1 MPLFSR
7 SGNFEVAME
16 KLISLDSGSHML
28 ALQAFMVFAEMPSI
42 PVAFFTLDFS
52 MRISILSGEI
62 GLKSKVC
69 AFSNFE
75 QIDTTLG
82 CVSISS
88 GARTLPMSPAT
99 FA

>member
-1 MPLFSR
+1 
-7 SGNFEVAME
+7 
-16 KLISLDSGSHML
+16 
-28 ALQAFMVFAEMPSI
+28 
-42 PVAFFTLDFS
+42 

-62 GLKSKVC
+62 GLKSKGC
-69 AFSNFE
+69 AFSIFE

-88 GARTLPMSPAT
+88 GPRTLPMSPAT

>member
-1 MPLFSR
+1 MVRYVSFASFYGFCR
-7 SGNFEVAME
+7 NAVYSSG
-16 KLISLDSGSHML
+16 
-28 ALQAFMVFAEMPSI
+28 
-42 PVAFFTLDFS
+42 FFTLDFS

-62 GLKSKVC
+62 GLKSKVSG
-69 AFSNFE
+69 FSNFE

-99 FA
+99 FAQKTFIMPETAD